1 LEQTLLFL
9 SKELSEK
16 LIFNLSA
23 VELHIDHSNF
33 VLISF
38 TSIKNRIELTEILG
52 TQRLLVQKVKNKLAV
67 IHMDKA
73 YDEESLYLYKFT
85 FEED

>member
-1 LEQTLLFL
+1 MEQTLLFL

-16 LIFNLSA
+16 LIFSLSD
-23 VELHIDHSNF
+23 VELDVDHPNF

-38 TSIKNRIELTEILG
+38 TSKKNRIELTEISG
-52 TQRLLVQKVKNKLAV
+52 TQKLLVQKVKNKLAM

-73 YDEESLYLYKFT
+73 YDDESLYLYKFT

>member
-1 LEQTLLFL
+1 MEQTLLFL

-16 LIFNLSA
+16 LIFNLSD

-38 TSIKNRIELTEILG
+38 TSIKNRIELTEILE

>member
-16 LIFNLSA
+16 LIFNLSD

-38 TSIKNRIELTEILG
+38 TSIKNRIELTEILE